1 MKTQRIILA
10 FSFLVFLI
18 LTYIFFPESID
29 DAYITLRFSKN
40 LILGN
45 GPVFNVGERV
55 EGYSNFSWMV
65 LLAAFGWAGAAMEMA
80 MKYLS
85 LISGLCVLALT
96 WKLSSN
102 YFKSNLAIVTPL
114 ILLGTSAFFAVWAVD
129 GLETM
134 FYTML
139 LTLLV
144 YLLTSEKNNALWIGI
159 IAGLIALTRPEGIMF
174 SLIAVS
180 YLTFRKGYLSG
191 LKALA
196 LVALFAGGYEIFR
209 YYYFGQL
216 VSNTALAKVH
226 MGADTIVDGL
236 RYLLTYNEGSGY
248 LLLPAALIGA
258 FAAKKNSQL
267 LIPISFV
274 LAQIFFL
281 MVSGGDFMH
290 AYRFIIPVMPCIV
303 LLCASS
309 VEILY
314 AKMYRKIALLTL
326 VLIVTSQTYF
336 QYASLPEKHISWDNL
351 TYRSSTLFTI
361 ANFLSQHS
369 DRNDWILLSEAGII
383 PYYVDAKIMDYI
395 GLVTSYNAV
404 TNFNTAFNSNYLYA
418 VHPKFILISSVETN
432 DGKIY
437 TRNNLEATLLSN
449 PNFSQYRF
457 VRNFTVSMD
466 GSFLDAIY
474 YKNLSPDIKRVFFTV
489 FERKN

>member
-1 MKTQRIILA
+1 MKIQNLTLASSLLA
-10 FSFLVFLI
+10 F
-18 LTYIFFPESID
+18 LTLAYIFFPESID

-40 LILGN
+40 LMLGN

-65 LLAAFGWAGAAMEMA
+65 LLAAFGWAGVTMEMA

-96 WKLSSN
+96 WKLSSQ
-102 YFKSNLAIVTPL
+102 YFKSIPAIVTSL
-114 ILLGTSAFFAVWAVD
+114 ALLGTSAFFAVWAVD

-144 YLLTSEKNNALWIGI
+144 YLLTSGKSNPLLVGI

-174 SLIAVS
+174 ALIAVS
-180 YLTFRKGYLSG
+180 FLTFRKGYLSG

-196 LVALFAGGYEIFR
+196 LVALFAGGYEVFR

-226 MGADTIVDGL
+226 MGADTVADGL
-236 RYLLTYNEGSGY
+236 HYLLAYNEGSGY

-258 FAAKKNSQL
+258 IAAKKNPHL
-267 LIPISFV
+267 LVPISFV

-290 AYRFIIPVMPCIV
+290 AYRFIIPVMPCLV
-303 LLCASS
+303 LLCASC

-314 AKMYRKIALLTL
+314 AKMLRNIALLTL
-326 VLIVTSQTYF
+326 ALIVTSQAYF
-336 QYASLPEKHISWDNL
+336 QYASLPEKHIGWDNL
-351 TYRSSTLFTI
+351 TFRSSTLFTI
-361 ANFLSQHS
+361 ANFLSQQS

-383 PYYVDAKIMDYI
+383 PFYVDAKIMDYI

-404 TNFNTAFNSNYLYA
+404 TNFNTVFNSNYLYA
-418 VHPKFILISSVETN
+418 VHPKFLLISSVETS

-437 TRNNLEATLLSN
+437 TRNNLEATLLGN
-449 PNFSQYRF
+449 PNFSQYKF
-457 VRNFTVSMD
+457 VRNFNVSKD
-466 GSFLDAIY
+466 ASFLDAIY